1 MRIAVLGAGLS
12 GSLAA
17 LELSEAGCD
26 VDLYDRC
33 AAPVIGASLHNEGKI
48 HLGFVYA
55 KDRSRAT
62 ARTMIRGALAFRPLL
77 SRWIDS
83 ATLDGAVSD
92 PFIYAL
98 HRDSMMDDASV
109 VSHFEDIEAIYSEL
123 ARRGNSR
130 YIAPS
135 DQPLWRRRPAH
146 RHDDLFD
153 GELVTASFDTAE
165 RSIDTEVIA
174 AAVGGALRSGR
185 ALHLF
190 MGTEILGVEES
201 DGDKLTV
208 RCRRDDVVD
217 AAAYDVVI
225 NALWQNRLAIDQT
238 LGLAVDRPVMHRYK
252 VGLFSRRGESIPG
265 CPTVTFLV
273 GSFGDSVACPEH
285 TYINWY
291 PSGLIKEERSLC
303 PSPPRL
309 DERRRS
315 RIIAET
321 VDAMARLMP
330 GAAQHL
336 CRGPGDESWDVRG
349 GFISAWGRSGI
360 DDPDSELHN
369 RYAIGVSTHG
379 NYHSI
384 DTGKYTTAPLFAHEA
399 CSRVLRGARLE
410 E

>member
-33 AAPVIGASLHNEGKI
+33 AAPVKGASLHNEGKI

-55 KDRSRAT
+55 KDRSRTT

-83 ATLDGAVSD
+83 ATLDSAVSD

-98 HRDSMMDDASV
+98 HRDSMIDEASV
-109 VSHFEDIEAIYSEL
+109 INHFEDVESIYSEL
-123 ARRGNSR
+123 TRRGNGR
-130 YIAPS
+130 YIAPC

-153 GELVTASFDTAE
+153 RELVTASFDTAE

-174 AAVGGALRSGR
+174 AAVGRALRSSR
-185 ALHLF
+185 TLHLS
-190 MGTEILGVEES
+190 MGTEILAVEKK
-201 DGDKLTV
+201 DGDEYTV
-208 RCRRDDVVD
+208 RCRRDGVVNT
-217 AAAYDVVI
+217 AAYDVVI
-225 NALWQNRLAIDQT
+225 NALWQNRLAIDRT

-252 VGLFSRRGESIPG
+252 VGLFSRRSESVPD

-273 GSFGDSVACPEH
+273 GSFGDSVAYPER

-291 PSGLIKEERSLC
+291 SSGLIKEESGLR
-303 PSPPRL
+303 PSAPRL
-309 DERRRS
+309 DERCRS
-315 RIIAET
+315 RIITES
-321 VDAMARLMP
+321 VDAMTRLIP
-330 GAAQHL
+330 GAAESL
-336 CRGPGDESWDVRG
+336 CHGPGGEPWTVRG

-360 DDPDSELHN
+360 DDPDSELHT
-369 RYAIGVSTHG
+369 RYAIGVSTYG

-399 CSRVLRGARLE
+399 CSRVLRGTRLE
-410 E
+410 A